1 MHDFDNIR
9 PIHDDEVPEV
19 LGRLARSSELIYAL
33 IEFRFKSWPAWTKK
47 IMGAMIGFASRRL
60 SKRIKTVAEL
70 QNAVAPYM
78 KRVILKTTSEFR
90 VTGLNDHD
98 MTKPCLFISN
108 HRDIA
113 LDPAFVNWAL
123 YSQGYETI
131 RIAIGDN
138 LLSQPWVSDLM
149 RLNKSFIVNRSASTK
164 REKLMAAQQLSAYIA
179 FSLKEEQEHIWIA
192 QKEGRAKDGNDVTNP
207 AIVSMLALNK
217 PKEEAIQD
225 YLNDLHIVP
234 VAISY
239 EYDPCDIVKAREMH
253 QLETHGKYEKVDKED
268 INSISLGITG
278 FKGAVHVHFGT
289 PIKNVD
295 STRAVAEQI
304 DTQIHNDFYMF
315 PSNIAAAEL
324 LGWDVGPLLAT
335 YDMATREAA
344 KNTLLKRV
352 VDLPEAVAQKVFTM
366 YANPVKNKLNSEI
379 MK

>member
-1 MHDFDNIR
+1 MHDFEDIR

-19 LGRLARSSELIYAL
+19 LGRLARSSDLIYAL
-33 IEFRFKSWPAWTKK
+33 IEFRFKAWPAWIKK
-47 IMGAMIGFASRRL
+47 IMGAAIGFASRRL
-60 SKRIKTVAEL
+60 SKRIKTVTEL

-78 KRVILKTTSEFR
+78 KRVIHKTTSEFR

-164 REKLMAAQQLSAYIA
+164 REKLMAAKKLSAYIA

-192 QKEGRAKDGNDVTNP
+192 QKEGRAKDGNDITNP
-207 AIVSMLALNK
+207 AIISMLALNK
-217 PKEEAIQD
+217 PKDVDLRD
-225 YLNDLHIVP
+225 YLNKLHVVP

-239 EYDPCDIVKAREMH
+239 EFDPCDIVKANEIY

-268 INSISLGITG
+268 IKSISLGITG

-289 PIKNVD
+289 PIKDVD
-295 STRAVAEQI
+295 TTRAIADQI
-304 DTQIHNDFYMF
+304 DTQIHSDYYLF
-315 PSNIAAAEL
+315 PSNLAAAEL
-324 LGWDVGPLLAT
+324 LGWDVGPLIAT
-335 YDMATREAA
+335 YDLATREAA
-344 KNTLLKRV
+344 RKALLARV
-352 VDLPEAVAQKVFTM
+352 ADLPEAVAEKVFIM
-366 YANPVKNKLNSEI
+366 YANPVKNKLDSEI